1 MDKTVLITGATGLI
15 GKETLAPLLDR
26 GFKVHALTIDEVNPD
41 VGVNWIKANL
51 FDSKEVDR
59 CIQKIKPTHLL
70 NMAWATTGNY
80 LTSDVNYSFLSAG
93 INLVSSFV
101 RNGGRRLVC
110 VGSCLEYKFKDDPI
124 KENDE
129 LDCTKN
135 AYVFCKDALH
145 KIAERICQE
154 AGISFGYGRI
164 FYTFGRNEDPRRLAG
179 AIVSKLS
186 RNETV
191 TITGG
196 PLLRD
201 YMYSKDI
208 ASALVALLDSGVQGS
223 VNIATGN
230 PTSIQNLAIEIAA
243 AFGKPHLLDF
253 QTNIAGQQPVILA
266 DTTRLKDE
274 VGFAPA
280 FSVHAA
286 AQDIFKS
293 L

>member
-15 GKETLAPLLDR
+15 GKETLAPLLHR

-51 FDSKEVDR
+51 FDSKEVDH

-101 RNGGRRLVC
+101 RNGGQRLVC

-124 KENDE
+124 KESDE
-129 LDCTKN
+129 LDCNKN

-145 KIAERICQE
+145 KIAERICRE

-201 YMYSKDI
+201 YMYAKNV
-208 ASALVALLDSGVQGS
+208 AAALVALLDSCVQGS

-230 PTSIQNLAIEIAA
+230 ATSIQNLATELAT
-243 AFGKPHLLDF
+243 AFGKPRLLDF
-253 QTNIAGQQPVILA
+253 QTNVAGQPPIIVA
-266 DTTRLKDE
+266 DNTRLNGE
-274 VGFAPA
+274 VGFTPS
-280 FSVHAA
+280 FSLQVA
-286 AQDIFKS
+286 AQDIFKC